1 MYPRISQCFLTLLSI
16 IWLLSLAILLTIL
29 IAWLAYPLAISWL
42 HIPEMVDLST
52 SAILRNYN
60 HLLSYLMNPF
70 HHTLAMPDFSSS
82 KDGLKHFSDVKGL
95 FHLVQ
100 LVFIGTLIPTC
111 YFWYRSIRHKTLF
124 LYQRMYVMAVM
135 LPVLIGLFAVS
146 IGFNEFFTLFHH
158 VLFPGDSTW
167 LFNPYTDP
175 IINILPETFFF
186 YCFLL
191 FFVIYELLMGFLS
204 IFSKNTQPSSDTA
217 YQ

>member
-70 HHTLAMPDFSSS
+70 HQVLGMPDFPSS
-82 KDGLKHFSDVKGL
+82 KDGLKHFSDVKSL
-95 FHLVQ
+95 FHSAQ
-100 LVFIGTLIPTC
+100 LIFLITSLPSIYFLLKSWRDKSLFVFQN
-111 YFWYRSIRHKTLF
+111 
-124 LYQRMYVMAVM
+124 LYLTAAIF
-135 LPVLIGLFAVS
+135 PVFVGLLGAAM
-146 IGFNEFFTLFHH
+146 GFNEFFTLFHQ
-158 VLFPGDSTW
+158 LMFPGDSSW

-175 IINILPETFFF
+175 VINILPEAFFMH
-186 YCFLL
+186 CFIA
-191 FFVIYELLMGFLS
+191 FFVLYELLMLMLYALS
-204 IFSKNTQPSSDTA
+204 RKTLALRTLS
-217 YQ
+217 

>member
-42 HIPEMVDLST
+42 HIPEIVDLST

-100 LVFIGTLIPTC
+100 LIFIVTSFPSLI
-111 YFWYRSIRHKTLF
+111 FLKQQWRKKTLF
-124 LYQRMYVMAVM
+124 RHQQTYLLAI
-135 LPVLIGLFAVS
+135 LFPFLIAFLGMM
-146 IGFNEFFTLFHH
+146 IGFEAFFTLFHQ

-167 LFNPYTDP
+167 LFNPTYDP
-175 IINILPETFFF
+175 IILVLPESFFRYCFIFFF
-186 YCFLL
+186 LVYESSMILTYLL
-191 FFVIYELLMGFLS
+191 SRRTVACYHR
-204 IFSKNTQPSSDTA
+204 
-217 YQ
+217 